1 MAKSKFDTSFD
12 FGYNVKPKKGKTGKG
27 KKKRQLSPAQQ
38 YTARMYMKPRG
49 RR

>member
-1 MAKSKFDTSFD
+1 MAKSRFDTSFN
-12 FGYNVKPKKGKTGKG
+12 FGANVKAKGGTKGG
-27 KKKRQLSPAQQ
+27 KKKRKLSPAQQ